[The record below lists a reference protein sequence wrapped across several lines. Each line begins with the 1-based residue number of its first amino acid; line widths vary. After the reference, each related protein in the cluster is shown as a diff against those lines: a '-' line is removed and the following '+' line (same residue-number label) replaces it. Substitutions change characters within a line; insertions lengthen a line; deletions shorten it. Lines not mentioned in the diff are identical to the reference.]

1 MRDPKSTMIG
11 ARQDDYAASH
21 SVPSVRSINVGGV
34 RIGGDVPVIIAGP
47 CAVEGAEQTLR
58 IARDVRAAGALILRG
73 GAYKPRTDPHDFQ
86 GLGKPGLE
94 ILAAAREETSLPI
107 VTEVMDARDLD
118 LVSRYADMLQ
128 VGSRNMQNY
137 TLLRELGRQ
146 PLPVLLK
153 RGMAAT
159 MREWIGAA
167 EYIAKGGNREI
178 VLCERGM
185 RTPCAG
191 EYDRNTLDLNVIGA
205 LRRELDLPIIVDP
218 SHGTGRTYLVP
229 PLSVAGIA
237 AGADGLLIEVIS
249 DGTDRSDVLC
259 DGDQGIRPATLR
271 RIVRSVRG
279 AREVYRQVCTA

>member
-1 MRDPKSTMIG
+1 MRDPKSTTVRTPQG
-11 ARQDDYAASH
+11 GYAA
-21 SVPSVRSINVGGV
+21 VPSVHSVDVRGV
-34 RIGGDVPVIIAGP
+34 RIGADQPVIIAGP
-47 CAVEGAEQTLR
+47 CAVESPEQTLR
-58 IARDVRAAGALILRG
+58 IARDVKASGGRILRG
-73 GAYKPRTDPHDFQ
+73 GAFKPRTDPRDFQ
-86 GLGKPGLE
+86 GLGKSGLE
-94 ILAAAREETSLPI
+94 ILAAAREETGLPI

-118 LVSRYADMLQ
+118 LVCRYADMLQ

-146 PLPVLLK
+146 SLPVLLK

-167 EYIAKGGNREI
+167 EYIAQGGNHEI

-185 RTPCAG
+185 RTPCTG

-205 LRRELDLPIIVDP
+205 LRRETDLPIIVDP
-218 SHGTGRTYLVP
+218 SHGTGRPYLVP

-249 DGTDRSDVLC
+249 DGTERSTVLC
-259 DGDQGIRPATLR
+259 DGDQGIRPAALR
-271 RIVRSVRG
+271 RIARSMAG
-279 AREVYRQVCTA
+279 AREAYRQVCCA